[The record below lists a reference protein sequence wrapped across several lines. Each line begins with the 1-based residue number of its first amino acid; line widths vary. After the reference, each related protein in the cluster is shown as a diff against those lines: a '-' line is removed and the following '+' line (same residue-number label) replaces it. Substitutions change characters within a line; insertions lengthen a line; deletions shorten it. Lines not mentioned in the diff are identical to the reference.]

1 MSKQCSNSSSS
12 KDDIP
17 IVSYN
22 DDSKSSTRSAPQSR
36 LLDSDITTNTIS
48 DPNTPRGNTIN
59 SSSLLIPSLEPDSN
73 KLQQEQ
79 YTDVITNDVF
89 YDILAEVI
97 TNLVPKRD
105 LAPFSTTPM
114 NFRNI
119 IDANK
124 RKKFDLLAIEKYL
137 EQVIESIMEN
147 ESGFIDNLLEPV
159 RRNPVDMLQLLQ
171 NSDLGS
177 YEHFENI

>member
-1 MSKQCSNSSSS
+1 M
-12 KDDIP
+12 
-17 IVSYN
+17 
-22 DDSKSSTRSAPQSR
+22 
-36 LLDSDITTNTIS
+36 
-48 DPNTPRGNTIN
+48 
-59 SSSLLIPSLEPDSN
+59 
-73 KLQQEQ
+73 
-79 YTDVITNDVF
+79 ITNDVF

-105 LAPFSTTPM
+105 LAPFSITPM